1 MEIIITIVAAVL
13 IGAVVAFFVAKTK
26 GTDKAIPDSKKSK
39 DNYRKDNNNKI
50 K

>member
-39 DNYRKDNNNKI
+39 SKPHNDNNDKI